1 MLQTLHSLK
10 QAVGVG
16 GSRVYVWSNVGL
28 MSHNANKYGGDT
40 YITNDTPCGAV
51 GLFAEVGKV
60 QFKEQLKALPDGTRI
75 WFRVDD
81 KGNVWVG
88 DPSA

>member
-1 MLQTLHSLK
+1 MLQSLFALK
-10 QAVGVG
+10 KAIGVG
-16 GSRVYVWSNVGL
+16 GSRVYVWTTVGL
-28 MSHNANKYGGDT
+28 MSHDATKYGS
-40 YITNDTPCGAV
+40 YINDNTPCSAV

-60 QFKEQLKALPDGTRI
+60 QFKEQLKALPEQARI